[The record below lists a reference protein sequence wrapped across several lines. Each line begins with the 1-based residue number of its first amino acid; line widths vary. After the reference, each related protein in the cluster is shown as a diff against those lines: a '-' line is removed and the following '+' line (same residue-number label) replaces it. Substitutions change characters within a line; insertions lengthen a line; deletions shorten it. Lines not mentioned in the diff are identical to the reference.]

1 MEKHYFR
8 NDSIN
13 KYNYMRYISSVC
25 FILIALIASVENFT
39 VSAQVIHVQ
48 EENSIRLMSYN
59 IRNARG
65 LDEMTDYQRIADVI
79 NSVAPD
85 IIAVQELDSVTA
97 RSKGVDVLDVLAR
110 NTLMNPTYASAID
123 YDGGKYGVGI
133 LSKEKPLSIKK
144 IPLPGREE
152 PRILLIVEMD
162 DYYFGCTHFSLTD
175 EDRLESVEII
185 KNEAEKLNS
194 NKPFFLAGD
203 MNATPESLVQQEM
216 NSLFTSL
223 VSPKQFTIPADNP
236 DRCIDY
242 IYGFNGTEGWSLL
255 TDRGVIAEKMASDH
269 RPLYADIRIHSE
281 RDNIFRTK
289 PYLQNPTGNGI
300 SISWLTNVPVH
311 SWVEYGTDGNLD
323 QTLELY
329 VDGQMIVNNFH
340 HKFRLN
346 NLIPGETYSYRVCSR
361 EIAVYEAYRKEFGET
376 AISEIYTFRL
386 PAESD
391 TDFKAVILN
400 DLHQRRNLIDM
411 FAELIAEIDYDLVF
425 FNGDNI
431 DDPRDEDQAV
441 ASLAYMNEKVRA
453 ESVPVFYIRG
463 NHEIRNAYSIGL
475 RDLLD
480 YVDNKTYGAFNWGNT
495 RFVMLD
501 CGEDKDDSHPVYYG
515 LNDFS
520 GLWKD
525 QADFLKME
533 INSTEFKLADKRVL
547 IHHIPVYGLGE
558 NAYNPSLDEWGE
570 ILKDAHFDISLHGH
584 THRFAYHPMDSIEN
598 NFPVVI
604 GGGNNEESA
613 TIMILEKDGNDMTLS
628 VLDVE
633 GVELLKLNL

>member
-1 MEKHYFR
+1 MR
-8 NDSIN
+8 IRSSI
-13 KYNYMRYISSVC
+13 YI
-25 FILIALIASVENFT
+25 ILIAVVASVEVFT
-39 VSAQVIHVQ
+39 VKGQEIHVQ
-48 EENSIRLMSYN
+48 EENSVRLMSYN

-65 LDEMTDYQRIADVI
+65 LDSVTDYDRIADVI
-79 NSVAPD
+79 LNVAPD
-85 IIAVQELDSVTA
+85 IIAVQELDSVTT
-97 RSKGVDVLDVLAR
+97 RSNGADVLDVLSR
-110 NTLMNPTYASAID
+110 KTLMHPTYASAIG
-123 YDGGKYGVGI
+123 YDGGKYGIGI
-133 LSKEKPLSIKK
+133 LSKEKPLSVKK
-144 IPLPGREE
+144 VSLPGREE
-152 PRILLIVEMD
+152 PRMLLIVEMD
-162 DYYFGCTHFSLTD
+162 DYYFGSTHFSLTN
-175 EDRLESVEII
+175 EDRLKSVEII
-185 KNEAEKLNS
+185 KSEAEKLNK

-203 MNATPESLVQQEM
+203 MNATPESKVQEEM
-216 NSLFTSL
+216 NKSFTSL
-223 VSPKQFTIPADNP
+223 VSPKQFTYPADNP
-236 DRCIDY
+236 VKCIDY
-242 IYGFNGTEGWSLL
+242 IYGYNGTEGWSLL
-255 TDRGVIAEKMASDH
+255 TDKGVIAEKAASDH
-269 RPLYADIRIHSE
+269 RPLFADIRIHSDKE
-281 RDNIFRTK
+281 DIFRTK

-300 SISWLTNVPVH
+300 TISWLTNVPVH
-311 SWVEYGTDGNLD
+311 SWVEYGVNGNLD
-323 QTLELY
+323 KKLELY
-329 VDGQMIVNNFH
+329 VDGQMIVNNKH
-340 HKFRLN
+340 HKFRLED
-346 NLIPGETYSYRVCSR
+346 LIPGETYSYRVCSK
-361 EIAVYEAYRKEFGET
+361 EMTVYEGYRKEFGET
-376 AISEIYTFRL
+376 AVSETYTFRL
-386 PAESD
+386 PSKDD
-391 TDFKAVILN
+391 TDFKAVIFN
-400 DLHQRRNLIDM
+400 DLHQRRALIDM
-411 FAELIAEIDYDLVF
+411 FAELIADIDYDLVF

-431 DDPRDEDQAV
+431 DDPRDEAQAV
-441 ASLAYMNEKVRA
+441 ASLSYMNEKVGA
-453 ESVPVFYIRG
+453 ETVPVFYIRG

-520 GLWKD
+520 GLRKD